1 LSEFSNP
8 GLAGNPH
15 FKEAND
21 YNGSEN
27 YNLAQAMLALA
38 FEQRTASMIALLAA
52 GYGTVKVTGIDYPE
66 LGDEIM
72 MRIGGQRV

>member
-1 LSEFSNP
+1 MSEFSNP

-15 FKEAND
+15 FVDVMALTDREGQQISAT
-21 YNGSEN
+21 
-27 YNLAQAMLALA
+27 LTLA